1 MQANIE
7 SGIPPDTSVVPYEHE
22 LSQNLEWAMSEGS
35 QFFDGKGR
43 VQETLTRIAK
53 KLDELGVPYALAG
66 GMALFLHG
74 HRRFTE
80 DVDIL
85 VAKDD
90 LGRIHESLEGRGF
103 VRPFSASKNLRDA
116 QTGVRIEFLISGEYP
131 GDGKPK
137 PVSFP
142 HPADVHEI
150 RAGIKVLRLPKLIE
164 LKLASYKTGKGRTKD
179 LGDVEELIKSLDLP
193 REFAAQID
201 PYVADLYTDR
211 WDEIHS

>member
-1 MQANIE
+1 MAGLENKSISDLPFE
-7 SGIPPDTSVVPYEHE
+7 TR
-22 LSQNLEWAMSEGS
+22 LSSDLRWAMSEG
-35 QFFDGKGR
+35 R
-43 VQETLTRIAK
+43 VQQTLARISK
-53 KLDELGVPYALAG
+53 RLDELGIPYAVAG

-85 VAKDD
+85 ISRDD
-90 LGRIHESLEGRGF
+90 LPRVQESLEGRGF
-103 VRPFSASKNLRDA
+103 VRPFSTSKNLRDA
-116 QTGVRIEFLISGEYP
+116 TTGVRIEFLISGDYP

-142 HPADVHEI
+142 LPQDVNEV
-150 RAGIKVLRLPKLIE
+150 RAGIKVLRLPQLIE

-179 LGDVEELIKSLDLP
+179 LGDVEELIKTLDLP
-193 REFAAQID
+193 RELAEQLNSYI
-201 PYVADLYTDR
+201 ADLYLQR